1 MFRTNTQLGFFRASY
16 FFNNLPGFY
25 LIFPRYNVSVTNSE
39 SFLFFIFLPLF
50 FSEKPGIVWSTIPGI
65 FMIGAQ
71 EKQGVKLSDFL
82 EKTLDNFE
90 SLLYNSE
97 AV

>member
-1 MFRTNTQLGFFRASY
+1 
-16 FFNNLPGFY
+16 
-25 LIFPRYNVSVTNSE
+25 
-39 SFLFFIFLPLF
+39 
-50 FSEKPGIVWSTIPGI
+50 
-65 FMIGAQ
+65 MIGAQ